1 MSDDPIYTKG
11 EGEFLTPEEMNR
23 AFGVGKSTTTAGAD
37 GEEVPE
43 DASGGGVESCA
54 PTGGLRT
61 GKIDEIESICQTTLT
76 SET

>member
-23 AFGVGKSTTTAGAD
+23 AFGVAD

-54 PTGGLRT
+54 QPEAYEQ
-61 GKIDEIESICQTTLT
+61 DQ
-76 SET
+76 